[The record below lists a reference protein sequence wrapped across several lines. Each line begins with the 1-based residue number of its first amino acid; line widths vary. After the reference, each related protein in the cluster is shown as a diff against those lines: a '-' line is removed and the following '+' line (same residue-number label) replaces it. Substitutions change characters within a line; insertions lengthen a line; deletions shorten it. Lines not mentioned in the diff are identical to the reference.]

1 MVGNNEAF
9 IDVIEICRML
19 GIGKTKA
26 YAIISTYNQELRAK
40 GFLTIRGRC
49 PRKYFEQKIYGYSD
63 YYNPEEDLEKYQLK
77 VAEDGSFKTREKV
90 LTD

>member
-1 MVGNNEAF
+1 MVGNKEAF
-9 IDVIEICRML
+9 IDVIEVCRIL

-26 YAIISTYNQELRAK
+26 YAIISAYNQELRAK

-63 YYNPEEDLEKYQLK
+63 YYNPEEDLEKNQPM
-77 VAEDGSFKTREKV
+77 VAEDCIFKAKEKV